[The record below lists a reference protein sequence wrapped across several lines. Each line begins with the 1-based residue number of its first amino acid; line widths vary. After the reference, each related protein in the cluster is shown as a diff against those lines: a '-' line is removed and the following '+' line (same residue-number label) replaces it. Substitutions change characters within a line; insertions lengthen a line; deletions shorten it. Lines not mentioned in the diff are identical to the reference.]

1 MQVDKWDYHRLFICA
16 HAVGLNID
24 NFRNISR
31 VFAQIVRVCYPIGR
45 CLQIG
50 VNSRFKKRFFVFVWI
65 TRAAV
70 RMYILGR
77 GGGKTPLPPPPTHTQ
92 NHHNQRER
100 ERDGGGGETQTDRQT
115 DRQRQR
121 D

>member
-1 MQVDKWDYHRLFICA
+1 MHVDKWDYHRLFICA

-24 NFRNISR
+24 NCHNISR

-50 VNSRFKKRFFVFVWI
+50 VNSRFKKRFFVWI

-77 GGGKTPLPPPPTHTQ
+77 GGGKTPSPRPYTHPKPPQP
-92 NHHNQRER
+92 
-100 ERDGGGGETQTDRQT
+100 ERDGGGGGGGADTERQT

-121 D
+121 QRD